1 MKVSGRWLV
10 LAIAASSVA
19 ACASATET
27 VATVPPPTTRP
38 PKSTT
43 IPPPPVTFDEMTGAI
58 TVYAAASLTETFDE
72 FAEAFAATYP
82 DAFAVVTYDSSAAIA
97 AGVTKGSKID
107 LFASSDP
114 SQMDQVQTDGLMQ
127 APEVV
132 FATDAFEIVVAPG
145 NPKMIADLA
154 GLSKR
159 SITVGLCEPER
170 PCGRFARRMLK
181 DNGVKLAPADA
192 TDAADVLAQVAS
204 GAIDAG
210 IVYGSEIAAA
220 GAKVDR
226 IAIPAEINV
235 VAEHS
240 IASVATSKRSALD
253 AAFVELLT
261 GPTGREILRRR
272 GFLTP

>member
-1 MKVSGRWLV
+1 MRVTWRWMAPL
-10 LAIAASSVA
+10 IAASLV
-19 ACASATET
+19 ACAGAAET
-27 VATVPPPTTRP
+27 VPTTPPSTSRP

-43 IPPPPVTFDEMTGAI
+43 TVPPPVTFDEMTGAI
-58 TVYAAASLTETFDE
+58 TVYAAASLLGTFDE
-72 FAEAFAATYP
+72 IAATFAATYP

-97 AGVTKGSKID
+97 AGVAKGAKID
-107 LFASSDP
+107 LFAAADS
-114 SQMDQVQTDGLMQ
+114 SQMEKVQAADLMR
-127 APEVV
+127 APKVV

-159 SITVGLCEPER
+159 SIKVGLCEPER

-181 DNGVKLAPADA
+181 DNGVKLAPVEA
-192 TDAADVLAQVAS
+192 TDATDVLAQVAS

-220 GAKVDR
+220 GVEVER

-240 IASVATSKRSALD
+240 IGIVLASRRDALD
-253 AAFVELLT
+253 TAFVEFLT
-261 GPTGREILRRR
+261 SPTGQEILKRH
-272 GFLTP
+272 GFVTT